1 VEWQGRQYR
10 CPFRDTRAVRFAG
23 IAGFWFG
30 SAGMFAAQYS
40 TQAILPELSRDFD
53 ISPSRAGLSV
63 SAVIAAV
70 AIGVWIWG
78 PLSDRIGRRRSLLLA
93 SAALVLPTVALGLA
107 PSFEALLA
115 FRALQGLC
123 MPGLLVVGVPYVM
136 EAFGPWLGGRAMG
149 VYVSS
154 LVAGGLIGRIGV
166 ALLASALD
174 WRWAVSLMAVFPA
187 TACIVM
193 WRWLPSVGAP
203 ARTRGALGGQL
214 RNVQLLRVTVAGGC
228 MFFMFIGVF
237 SYVTFRLEGSPFD
250 FDPTQAS
257 LIFLLWLFGI
267 SGPFAG
273 RLADHIG
280 WRGTAIGAV
289 GLAGVALLLSLPAWL
304 PTLAVALGLLTISM
318 FSSATSLQLGVAS
331 STEVDRGVA
340 SAIYFC
346 VYYSSGGL
354 GAYVPGL
361 AWERWGW
368 NGVVA
373 VGLGAI
379 TLALV
384 ALNATRVHPGRSRS
398 ASAKAAT

>member
-1 VEWQGRQYR
+1 
-10 CPFRDTRAVRFAG
+10 
-23 IAGFWFG
+23 
-30 SAGMFAAQYS
+30 MFAAQYS

-70 AIGVWIWG
+70 AVGVWIWG

-93 SAALVLPTVALGLA
+93 SAALVLPTVVLGLA
-107 PSFEALLA
+107 PNFEALLA

-166 ALLASALD
+166 ALIASAVD
-174 WRWAVSLMAVFPA
+174 WRWAVSLMAVLPA
-187 TACIVM
+187 TACAVM
-193 WRWLPSVGAP
+193 WRWLPPVGAP

-214 RNVQLLRVTVAGGC
+214 RNTQLLRVTVAGGC

-237 SYVTFRLEGSPFD
+237 SYVTFRLEGEPFG

-257 LIFLLWLFGI
+257 LIFVLWLFGV

-280 WRGTAIGAV
+280 WRATAVCAV
-289 GLAGVALLLSLPAWL
+289 SLAGAALLLSLPAWL

-346 VYYSSGGL
+346 VYYTSGGL

-368 NGVVA
+368 NGVA
-373 VGLGAI
+373 A
-379 TLALV
+379 V
-384 ALNATRVHPGRSRS
+384 ALTAIAIALTALAGAPIRARTPRTGVTVP
-398 ASAKAAT
+398 